1 MNTSPHNPD
10 REIRFIFSSQRAN
23 WEPSKHLARIKY
35 IEMMTGGHMQH
46 SQGIF
51 GDLIFIEIQVPEPWL
66 LTPQR
71 RIQDFCKMKMEHYSG

>member
-1 MNTSPHNPD
+1 
-10 REIRFIFSSQRAN
+10 
-23 WEPSKHLARIKY
+23 
-35 IEMMTGGHMQH
+35 MMTGGHMQH

-51 GDLIFIEIQVPEPWL
+51 GDLIFIGIQVPEPWL